1 MIAGAFWSGTD
12 NSWRHGDTPTCVG
25 TDTTSMTRVEIGVI
39 DVDGQHM
46 SYAKVVWLRCLE

>member
-1 MIAGAFWSGTD
+1 MAP
-12 NSWRHGDTPTCVG
+12 RDTPTCVG